1 MKSYQERLNFAES
14 RDNKNDGH
22 TEESPDY
29 IDQEINVELLSVI
42 TYLDYLLGLSPVK
55 AVVGKQDRPWYGKQK
70 VKEIKKSLLG
80 LAASAYDNDTHQNV
94 PNVLT

>member
-42 TYLDYLLGLSPVK
+42 VQLYLDY
-55 AVVGKQDRPWYGKQK
+55 
-70 VKEIKKSLLG
+70 
-80 LAASAYDNDTHQNV
+80 HQ
-94 PNVLT
+94 

>member
-29 IDQEINVELLSVI
+29 IDQEINVELLSV
-42 TYLDYLLGLSPVK
+42 YLDY
-55 AVVGKQDRPWYGKQK
+55 
-70 VKEIKKSLLG
+70 
-80 LAASAYDNDTHQNV
+80 HQ
-94 PNVLT
+94 